1 MVMVMVFLQGEDE
14 KSMAKMAVLGN
25 VTLNIAELASRM
37 NSQIEKKLP
46 ISLHIDGVD
55 FQASLLVS
63 FISSCRPNSVAD
75 LFC

>member
-1 MVMVMVFLQGEDE
+1 
-14 KSMAKMAVLGN
+14 LGN

-55 FQASLLVS
+55 CQASLLVS
-63 FISSCRPNSVAD
+63 FISSCRPNSLAD